1 VAPTTHHDPRPFLTI
16 VAWPDA
22 YDRRQ
27 LAQLLAD
34 CSGLDPTDLRYRL
47 GQPPPMILAQIEAD
61 IAQRAVAALTQR
73 GGDAFTVTLDD
84 LATLGPTLKIKDM
97 RVNSAGNLDVD
108 LWEGLS
114 TTIRRAHV
122 QILVRAHLKTTVK
135 GPPREIRMDSMTAS
149 EPMARRALAEG
160 ARPTRSLKTSDKL
173 DIHTTDGSVYQV
185 DGDHFAFQILGDLKG
200 YSGKANMDHLCELL
214 SHLAP
219 DEVVDEYF
227 NIWRAPPRYDQLR
240 LPESRPSGDDPAFAF
255 YSRWAALM
263 YRHVMG

>member
-1 VAPTTHHDPRPFLTI
+1 MHQDQRPFLTI
-16 VAWPDA
+16 VSWPGG

-34 CSGLDPTDLRYRL
+34 CSGLDPFDLRYRL
-47 GQPPPMILAQIEAD
+47 GQPPPMILGQIEAD
-61 IAQRAVAALTQR
+61 IAQHAVAGLTQR

-84 LATLGPTLKIKDM
+84 LAALGPTLKIKDM
-97 RVNSAGNLDVD
+97 RVNSAGNLDMD

-114 TTIRRAHV
+114 TTIRRDQV
-122 QILVRAHLKTTVK
+122 QILVRAHLRNTVK
-135 GPPREIRMDSMTAS
+135 GPAREIRMDSMTAS

-160 ARPTRSLKTSDKL
+160 ARPTRSLKTSDTL

-185 DGDHFAFQILGDLKG
+185 DGDRFDFQILGDLKG
-200 YSGKANMDHLCELL
+200 YSDKTNMDHLCELL

-227 NIWRAPPRYDQLR
+227 NIWRAPPGYDRLR
-240 LPESRPSGDDPAFAF
+240 LPESRPGGDDPAFAF

>member
-1 VAPTTHHDPRPFLTI
+1 MHEDPRPFLTI
-16 VAWPDA
+16 VSWPGG

-34 CSGLDPTDLRYRL
+34 CSGLDPFDLRYRL
-47 GQPPPMILAQIEAD
+47 GQPPPMILGQIEAD
-61 IAQRAVAALTQR
+61 IAQRAVAGLTQR

-84 LATLGPTLKIKDM
+84 LAALGPTLKIKDM

-114 TTIRRAHV
+114 TTLRRDQV
-122 QILVRAHLKTTVK
+122 QILVRAQLRKTARK
-135 GPPREIRMDSMTAS
+135 GPKRPIRMDSMTAS
-149 EPMARRALAEG
+149 NPMARRALAEG
-160 ARPTRSLKTSDKL
+160 ARPTRSLTTSDKL

-185 DGDHFAFQILGDLKG
+185 DGDKFDFQILGDLKG
-200 YSGKANMDHLCELL
+200 YSAKTNMDHLCELL
-214 SHLAP
+214 SLLAP
-219 DEVVDEYF
+219 DEVVDDYF
-227 NIWRAPPRYDQLR
+227 GIWRAPPGYDRLR
-240 LPESRPSGDDPAFAF
+240 LPALRPNGDDPAFAF